1 MQKLLEA
8 IAVTAE
14 LMGSEISPTSA
25 AVMASDLS
33 SYPKDLVIEALSHIR
48 KESKSRLSLA
58 LVIEKIEELT
68 PGGRPSPEEA
78 WAMVP
83 KDEQSSA
90 VMSNEM
96 AQALGV
102 AQSLID
108 DGDMVAARM
117 AFKESYSNIIK
128 FNKMNSIKVEWFP
141 SLGFDKEGRAP
152 ALADAVRNNRIG
164 VDHALILVAP
174 DKVEEL
180 LQLAGVKTLSLE
192 NKPTEEERENIQKV
206 KMLLSNSNIG
216 KISKAD

>member
-1 MQKLLEA
+1 MQKLLES

-33 SYPKDLVIEALSHIR
+33 EYPQVLVIEALSHIR

-78 WAMVP
+78 WALIP

-96 AQALGV
+96 AQALGI

-108 DGDMVAARM
+108 EGDMVAARM
-117 AFKESYSNIIK
+117 AFKESYTNIVK
-128 FNKMNSIKVEWFP
+128 FNKMHGIKVEWFP
-141 SLGFDKEGRAP
+141 SLGYDSEGRTQ
-152 ALADAVRNNRIG
+152 ALADAVRKHRLTA
-164 VDHALILVAP
+164 DHALRLVSP
-174 DKVEEL
+174 HKQEEFV
-180 LQLAGVKTLSLE
+180 QLAGIKNLALGNRKME
-192 NKPTEEERENIQKV
+192 AERDNINRV
-206 KMLLSNSNIG
+206 KMLLSEVNKN
-216 KISKAD
+216 A